1 MALAGR
7 LGVPFCWIIGRG
19 YNLILTMRDAKG
31 MVKNPAGTESRC
43 FGWPWLAGIASG
55 SVGYLIITTLAL
67 PAKDFR
73 A

>member
-31 MVKNPAGTESRC
+31 MVKNPAGTESR
-43 FGWPWLAGIASG
+43 
-55 SVGYLIITTLAL
+55 
-67 PAKDFR
+67 
-73 A
+73 